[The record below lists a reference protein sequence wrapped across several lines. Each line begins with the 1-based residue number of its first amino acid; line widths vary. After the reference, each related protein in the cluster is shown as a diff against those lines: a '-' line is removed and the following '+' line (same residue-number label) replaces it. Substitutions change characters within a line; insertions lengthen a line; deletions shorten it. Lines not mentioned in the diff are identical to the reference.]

1 MRICCYLRRSGRL
14 ADLRPMRTTRDMYD
28 SNETTSQTLQ
38 ATDPAVV
45 RLVQFTDCH
54 ILAEA
59 RGRMKGMNTRASFE
73 AVCQIAMANYTDLDL
88 ILATGDLS
96 QDASTTS
103 YQYLAQQF
111 DEMQL
116 PLFWLPGNHDDG
128 NVMHEHLR
136 GERISDAKLV
146 LIGNWLIVLLDS
158 TIQGQASGIVSP
170 EQIDFLEASL
180 QQHAS
185 RHALVCLHH
194 QAIPA
199 GSEWI
204 DRLGLQQPQA
214 LIDAIKS
221 HDNVRA
227 VLWGH
232 VHQQAHH
239 QRDGIEWMST
249 PSTCVQFKPGS
260 KTFALD
266 DQPPGYRRINLNR
279 DGSID
284 TAVERLVDFEFEFEG
299 TDC

>member
-1 MRICCYLRRSGRL
+1 
-14 ADLRPMRTTRDMYD
+14 MYD
-28 SNETTSQTLQ
+28 SNENSSQTLQ
-38 ATDPAVV
+38 PTDPAVV
-45 RLVQFTDCH
+45 RLLQITDCH

-59 RGRMKGMNTRASFE
+59 RDCLKGMNTRASFE
-73 AVCQIAMANYTDLDL
+73 AVCQTAMADNTGLDL

-96 QDASTTS
+96 QDASTAS

-111 DEMQL
+111 DELQL

-128 NVMHEHLR
+128 NAMREHLH
-136 GERISDAKLV
+136 GERISAANQV

-158 TIQGQASGIVSP
+158 TINGETWRDISA
-170 EQIDFLEASL
+170 EQIEFLEACL
-180 QQHAS
+180 QAHAS

-194 QAIPA
+194 QAIPS

-204 DRLGLQQPQA
+204 DRLGLQQPQT

-239 QRDGIEWMST
+239 HRDGIEWMST

-266 DQPPGYRRINLNR
+266 DLPPGYRRINLNR

-284 TAVERLVDFEFEFEG
+284 TAVERLTDFE
-299 TDC
+299 D

>member
-1 MRICCYLRRSGRL
+1 
-14 ADLRPMRTTRDMYD
+14 MYD
-28 SNETTSQTLQ
+28 SNETSSQTLP

-59 RGRMKGMNTRASFE
+59 QDCLRGMNTRAGFE
-73 AVCQIAMANYTDLDL
+73 AVCKTAMANNTDLDL

-96 QDASTTS
+96 QDASTTA

-111 DEMQL
+111 DELQL
-116 PLFWLPGNHDDG
+116 PVFWLPGNHDNG
-128 NVMHEHLR
+128 NAMCEHLR
-136 GERISDAKLV
+136 GERISAAKQV

-158 TIQGQASGIVSP
+158 TILGQSSGNVSP
-170 EQIDFLEASL
+170 EQIDFLETCL
-180 QQHAS
+180 QEHPS

-194 QAIPA
+194 QAIPS

-204 DRLGLQQPQA
+204 DQLGLQHPQA
-214 LIDAIKS
+214 LTDAIKS

-249 PSTCVQFKPGS
+249 PSNCVQFKPGS
-260 KTFALD
+260 KAFALD
-266 DQPPGYRRINLNR
+266 DLPPGYRRINLNH

-284 TAVERLVDFEFEFEG
+284 TAVERLVAFEFDFEG
-299 TDC
+299 ADG

>member
-1 MRICCYLRRSGRL
+1 
-14 ADLRPMRTTRDMYD
+14 MYN
-28 SNETTSQTLQ
+28 SNEISSQTLQ
-38 ATDPAVV
+38 ASDPTVV
-45 RLVQFTDCH
+45 RLVQITDCH
-54 ILAEA
+54 ILAAAEDCL
-59 RGRMKGMNTRASFE
+59 KGMNTRASFE
-73 AVCQIAMANYTDLDL
+73 AVCQSALANNRNLDL

-96 QDASTTS
+96 QDASTAS
-103 YQYLAQQF
+103 YQYLAQRLC
-111 DEMQL
+111 ELKL

-128 NVMHEHLR
+128 DTMREHLR
-136 GERISDAKLV
+136 GEQISAAKQV

-158 TIQGQASGIVSP
+158 TIKGETGGQVAP
-170 EQIDFLEASL
+170 AQIDFLQACL
-180 QQHAS
+180 QAHPG

-194 QAIPA
+194 QALPA

-204 DRLGLQQPQA
+204 DRLGLQHPQA

-260 KTFALD
+260 KTFTLD
-266 DQPPGYRRINLNR
+266 DLPPGYRRINLHA

-284 TAVERLVDFEFEFEG
+284 TAVERLADFEFDLEAD
-299 TDC
+299 DC